1 MATNCIAILVAKYR
15 IAGMTRK
22 ERGDDSRKNGGMSNS
37 CLHLVNYS
45 CIMDVF
51 FEKVLPFRRKFYIL
65 MMLGSQQ
72 VRGPAL
78 VDCI

>member
-1 MATNCIAILVAKYR
+1 
-15 IAGMTRK
+15 MTKRGC
-22 ERGDDSRKNGGMSNS
+22 GDDEERARMSNS
-37 CLHLVNYS
+37 CLLLVNYS

-65 MMLGSQQ
+65 MVLGSQQ

-78 VDCI
+78 VDS

>member
-1 MATNCIAILVAKYR
+1 
-15 IAGMTRK
+15 MTRK
-22 ERGDDSRKNGGMSNS
+22 ERGDDEERARMSNS

-78 VDCI
+78 VDS

>member
-1 MATNCIAILVAKYR
+1 
-15 IAGMTRK
+15 
-22 ERGDDSRKNGGMSNS
+22 MSNS

-78 VDCI
+78 VDSI